1 MERDENSA
9 PTEEEIVLDP
19 LTKAE
24 VETRVAIHFPPERR
38 ALLFE
43 QEGVP
48 QNKYLSRT
56 WRRRIKD
63 FLRF

>member
-1 MERDENSA
+1 MERGKDNT
-9 PTEEEIVLDP
+9 PTETDIALDP

-24 VETRVAIHFPPERR
+24 VETRVAIHLPPDRR
-38 ALLFE
+38 ALLFR

-56 WRRRIKD
+56 WKRRIKD
-63 FLRF
+63 LSPF

>member
-1 MERDENSA
+1 MERGKDNA
-9 PTEEEIVLDP
+9 PMEEELDLDS

-24 VETRVAIHFPPERR
+24 VQTRVAIHLPPERR
-38 ALLFE
+38 ALLFK

-56 WRRRIKD
+56 WKRRIKD

>member
-1 MERDENSA
+1 MERGRDRA
-9 PTEEEIVLDP
+9 LTEEDVVLDP

-24 VETRVAIHFPPERR
+24 VETRVAIHLPPDRR
-38 ALLFE
+38 ALLFK

-56 WRRRIKD
+56 WKRRIKD
-63 FLRF
+63 FLQI